1 MLRIPTKYFGKKL
14 NSTLS
19 RHAGSISKLARRRG
33 QRYFSQSGSFN
44 RGLFHIQS
52 LNYDT
57 QFFGKHLA
65 PGCMQTSA
73 YSTTSARHADE
84 AYQFEAETK
93 QLLDIVINS
102 LYTDKEVFVRELVS
116 NASDALEKIR
126 YLQNTNNE
134 VAFNDSKLEIK
145 ISSDTESKTITIED
159 SGIGLG
165 KDEMVKTLGTIARSG
180 SKEFLAGAKADGK
193 EVDIIGQF
201 GVGFYSAFMVAKK
214 VEVISTPAALGD
226 NGEVQDAHKWVSE
239 GAGSYSI
246 EKVDGKAEAR
256 GTKIIMHLRDDCHN
270 YGDPNTVRG
279 ILSKYSNFVPFP
291 ISLNGDQV
299 NTIQA
304 IWAMDKSSLTEEQ
317 YTEFYRY
324 IANAWDE
331 PQYQLHFKVD
341 VPLDLKALFFI
352 GSTHTEKFGASR
364 MDPGVNL
371 YSKKVLIESN
381 SENLLP
387 QWMRFVKGAVDSE
400 DIPLQISR
408 EGIQDSQLIKKIS
421 NVLTRRVIRMLQ
433 QEADKNA
440 EQYNEF
446 FEEFGHFIKEGV
458 VTDFERRDDI
468 AKLLRFETSS
478 STPGELMSSFDDY
491 ISRCTGEQ
499 SNIYYLSAPS
509 RELALASP
517 YYEEFKREKV
527 EVVFLYDPIDEF
539 VVSNLMQYEGRK
551 LISAESGG
559 IDLRSDGGRATDEER
574 GESDKSDENS
584 DQIHKEMADWMQET
598 LSEQVRDVQVTTR
611 LKDSPAIIVD
621 HESATIQRMMKQL
634 GEKQPLAKQKLELNP
649 LHPISKGMFEL
660 RNTDPKLARLVAEQV
675 FDNAIVAAGVMED
688 PRAMLPRINE
698 LLVALA
704 SKSEEKN

>member
-1 MLRIPTKYFGKKL
+1 MNRLINSFRPVARNVLCAKGRTHLRIF
-14 NSTLS
+14 STPETF
-19 RHAGSISKLARRRG
+19 LAKDYVVERVVNVDVMYNNYNNNNNINNNHRF
-33 QRYFSQSGSFN
+33 FSSVAN
-44 RGLFHIQS
+44 D
-52 LNYDT
+52 DT
-57 QFFGKHLA
+57 SNDNTA
-65 PGCMQTSA
+65 A
-73 YSTTSARHADE
+73 NE

-116 NASDALEKIR
+116 NASDALEKVR
-126 YLQNTNNE
+126 YLQNTNNN
-134 VAFNDSKLEIK
+134 VALNDSKLEIK
-145 ISSDTESKTITIED
+145 ITTDEEKKTITIED
-159 SGIGLG
+159 SGVGLA
-165 KDEMVKTLGTIARSG
+165 KEEMVKTLGTIARSG

-201 GVGFYSAFMVAKK
+201 GVGFYSAFMVANK
-214 VEVISTPAALGD
+214 VEVVSTPAALDDDG
-226 NGEVQDAHKWVSE
+226 QIQSAHKWISE

-246 EKVDGKAEAR
+246 EKVDGTPETR
-256 GTKIIMHLRDDCHN
+256 GTKIIMHLRDDCHS
-270 YGDPNTVRG
+270 YGEPATVRN

-291 ISLNGDQV
+291 IALNGDQV

-352 GSTHTEKFGASR
+352 GTTHTEKFGAAR

-371 YSKKVLIESN
+371 YSRKVLIEGN

-408 EGIQDSQLIKKIS
+408 EGIQDSQLVKKIS

-433 QEADKNA
+433 QEADKDA
-440 EQYNEF
+440 TKYNEF

-458 VTDFERRDDI
+458 VTDFDRRDDI

-478 STPGELMSSFDDY
+478 TASGEMMSSLDDY

-499 SNIYYLSAPS
+499 SNIYYLAAPT
-509 RELALASP
+509 RKLALASP

-551 LISAESGG
+551 LISAESSG
-559 IDLRSDGGRATDEER
+559 IDLRTDGGRATKEER
-574 GESDKSDENS
+574 GDTDEKNENDDKIN
-584 DQIHKEMADWMQET
+584 KEMADWVKET

-634 GEKQPLAKQKLELNP
+634 GEQQTIAKQKLELNA
-649 LHPISKGMFEL
+649 LHPINVGMFEL
-660 RNTDPKLARLVAEQV
+660 RNSDPKLARLIAEQV
-675 FDNAIVAAGVMED
+675 FDNATVAAGVMED

-698 LLVALA
+698 LLEAVT
-704 SKSEEKN
+704 KK